1 MSYPVIIFSVD
12 NLRGGLTKKILKR
25 NGFEAL
31 LLSKIIGIR
40 DTIVRHA
47 PGVVIFDTF
56 GCFSEEKKQI
66 RSLCQ
71 GLESISVIVLGD
83 PSIMEVFDGPSISK
97 ERYLSD
103 PLDPELIV
111 STVKDILISKAKEK
125 RSKSDAL
132 VSDLKH
138 FLKLD

>member
-1 MSYPVIIFSVD
+1 MPYPVIIFSLD
-12 NLRGGLTKKILKR
+12 NLRGGLTKKILRR
-25 NGFEAL
+25 NGVEAL
-31 LLSKIIGIR
+31 LLSKILGIR

-56 GCFSEEKKQI
+56 GCFPEEIKQI
-66 RSLCQ
+66 KSLCQ
-71 GLESISVIVLGD
+71 GLEHISAIVLGD
-83 PSIMEVFDGPSISK
+83 LSIMEGFDGPSISK
-97 ERYLSD
+97 ERCLSD

-111 STVKDILISKAKEK
+111 STVKDALISKAKEK
-125 RSKSDAL
+125 RSKGDTL